1 MDFQFLGLLLAEDW
15 RRLWIRRGVYILAAR
30 SPITP
35 PSKQPVI
42 KFPPPP
48 LSLLSHHHDYNH
60 NHHHHNS
67 HNHLHCAHSILPPYY
82 IIYICYRPS
91 VKTSDL
97 QHNYPS
103 RSHLVDLLE
112 TACGCVST
120 YFKSSLYRVPNCS
133 TMATAAI
140 YTPVKSHTG
149 IFSTR
154 TAGGRIP
161 LTPSPRSRAANNTTS
176 PFTPSPPSPSLPP
189 RTRHNDPDWHVE
201 KTKKY
206 TSLSESLSAAFTSL
220 KVSAKPRE
228 SITTHSP
235 KVTSSPKSDITKKT
249 FLPARLE
256 QTVSEWTLNSSAAPV
271 KKKIRR
277 EVGKKTLRMN
287 GDRFIPNRSASSP
300 TAATKAQR
308 IVTSRPRSSRL
319 VSTNLILEGSVF
331 SHDDNISAVS
341 LANDDDDFRY
351 APNADLLTFQSS
363 IADACGLN
371 LSTRI
376 LEFKPK
382 APESLK
388 PIDTRAQYNRPLR
401 PVRSTRR
408 RIATAPERVLDAP
421 GLLDDYYLNLLDWS
435 SRNMVVIGLETQ
447 VYIWNGNTGSSSS
460 LMETAMNTYISS
472 VKWSAD
478 GGFVAIGTGNG
489 DVEVWDIE
497 DQTKVRTMRGHE
509 SRVGVMSWSQ
519 AILSTGAQSGNIFN
533 HDVRIAD
540 HKIAELNGHTS
551 ELCGL
556 EWRADGAQLASGG
569 NDNLVNIWDA
579 RLLAAPRWT
588 KTNHNA
594 AVKALVWCPWQSN
607 LLATGGGNHDGC
619 IHFWNSTTGARVNS
633 IDTGSQV
640 TSLKWS
646 TK

>member
-1 MDFQFLGLLLAEDW
+1 MDGQFLGLLLVENW
-15 RRLWIRRGVYILAAR
+15 RCLWIRRGVYILAAC
-30 SPITP
+30 SITP
-35 PSKQPVI
+35 PSKQPAI
-42 KFPPPP
+42 EFPHLI
-48 LSLLSHHHDYNH
+48 LSLLSHHH
-60 NHHHHNS
+60 HHHNHDHDY
-67 HNHLHCAHSILPPYY
+67 HNHLHCPHSISPSYY

-91 VKTSDL
+91 VQTSDL
-97 QHNYPS
+97 QHSYLS
-103 RSHLVDLLE
+103 RSHLVDLPA
-112 TACGCVST
+112 TACSCVST
-120 YFKSSLYRVPNCS
+120 YFKSSLHLVPNCS
-133 TMATAAI
+133 KMATAAI

-161 LTPSPRSRAANNTTS
+161 LTPSPRSCAANNITS
-176 PFTPSPPSPSLPP
+176 PFTPSLSLPP
-189 RTRHNDPDWHVE
+189 RACHNDPDWHVE
-201 KTKKY
+201 KTKKKC

-220 KVSAKPRE
+220 KVSVKSRE
-228 SITTHSP
+228 SITTHSL
-235 KVTSSPKSDITKKT
+235 KVSSSPKSDITKKT

-256 QTVSEWTLNSSAAPV
+256 QTVSEWTLNSSAASI
-271 KKKIRR
+271 KRKIRR

-300 TAATKAQR
+300 TAAAKAQR

-319 VSTNLILEGSVF
+319 VSANSVLQGGVF
-331 SHDDNISAVS
+331 SHDDNISAAS
-341 LANDDDDFRY
+341 LADDDDDFRY
-351 APNADLLTFQSS
+351 APNTDLLTFQSS

-371 LSTRI
+371 LNTRI

-382 APESLK
+382 APEPLK
-388 PIDTRAQYNRPLR
+388 PTDTRAQYNRPLR
-401 PVRSTRR
+401 PTRSTRR
-408 RIATAPERVLDAP
+408 RIPTAPDRVLDAP

-447 VYIWNGNTGSSSS
+447 VYIWNGDTGSSSS
-460 LMETAMNTYISS
+460 LMETAMDTYISS

-489 DVEVWDIE
+489 DVELWDIE
-497 DQTKVRTMRGHE
+497 DQTKIRTMRGHE
-509 SRVGVMSWSQ
+509 SRVGVMSWNQ
-519 AILSTGAQSGNIFN
+519 AILSTGAQSGSIFN
-533 HDVRIAD
+533 HDVRISD
-540 HKIAELNGHTS
+540 HKISELNGHTS

-569 NDNLVNIWDA
+569 NDNLVNIWDT
-579 RLLAAPRWT
+579 RLLTAPRWT

-594 AVKALVWCPWQSN
+594 AVKALAWCPWQSN